1 MIKLLWNTDKQNK
14 KSSGDSNDVEARNY
28 IWGLYHKDNSDK
40 WIYEILKKIQFKII
54 QNEKDLE
61 KKDTV
66 IIVDSSIEKK
76 K

>member
-14 KSSGDSNDVEARNY
+14 KNINDSNDVEARNY

-54 QNEKDLE
+54 QNENDLE
-61 KKDTV
+61 KKDTLIV
-66 IIVDSSIEKK
+66 VDSSIEKK